1 MTNRPD
7 AFDEAGVLQVIVES
21 PRGATLKM
29 KFDQAIGMFRVQRPL
44 PTGFTYPC
52 DWGFVPGTRAPDGD
66 PVDAFVWWDHSS
78 YPGAV
83 IGVRPVAVLRVE
95 QKNRRSGARERND
108 RLLCV
113 PEGIPACAHIK
124 QVEDVPQRIRD
135 ELAHFFSAVVAFEG
149 KELRLLGW
157 GDAGEAAELVRNS
170 IAGDHR
176 QQSG

>member
-1 MTNRPD
+1 
-7 AFDEAGVLQVIVES
+7 
-21 PRGATLKM
+21 
-29 KFDQAIGMFRVQRPL
+29 L
-44 PTGFTYPC
+44 PTGFIYPC
-52 DWGFVPGTRAPDGD
+52 DWGFVPGTRAADGD

-95 QKNRRSGARERND
+95 QKNRRSGGRERND
-108 RLLCV
+108 RLLTV
-113 PEGIPACAHIK
+113 PDGIPACSH
-124 QVEDVPQRIRD
+124 VTHVDDVPQRIRD

-157 GDAGEAAELVRNS
+157 GDADEAAALVRGS
-170 IAGDHR
+170 ITGDDR